1 MSLILSSG
9 CIHRNLGTFQVYE
22 INGNGV
28 FCKDKNGRR
37 AYAYY
42 RFDYLPEVGDYWV
55 LEQLGEEI
63 PYLKY
68 KKECEKDNQLRKS
81 IEEIYGN

>member
-9 CIHRNLGTFQVYE
+9 CIHRNLGTFQLYE

-42 RFDYLPEVGDYWV
+42 RFD
-55 LEQLGEEI
+55 
-63 PYLKY
+63 
-68 KKECEKDNQLRKS
+68 
-81 IEEIYGN
+81 